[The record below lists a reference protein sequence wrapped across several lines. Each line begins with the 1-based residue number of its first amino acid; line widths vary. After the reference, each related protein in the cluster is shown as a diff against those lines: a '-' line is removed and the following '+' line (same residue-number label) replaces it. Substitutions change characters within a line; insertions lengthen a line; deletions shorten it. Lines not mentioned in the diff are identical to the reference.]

1 MRPLVILCTVLLNGV
16 FALEN
21 GLART
26 PPMGW
31 MSWERFRCQTDCVQY
46 PEDCISEKLIRRT
59 VDRMISDGWKDVGYE
74 YVITDDCWP
83 EKERDRNTQEIVAD
97 QTRFPSVSDLFQ
109 SVARQFSNVLHV
121 DTSPLCTY
129 GQLGMRLHIRPH
141 PGTYKQLYTVLHLML
156 TNRRGIEG
164 LGEYIHG
171 HGLKFGIY
179 LDYGTMTCAGYPGS
193 MDFLEIDTKSL
204 AKWKVDYVKVDGCYS
219 PLDEMPEGYE
229 KFGEL
234 LNQTGR
240 PIVYSCS
247 YPAYIPWRSNP
258 KMLDWQRLK
267 TNCNLWRMFGDIDD
281 SWDSVLTIINLM
293 RDTQSTLQPIAGPG
307 HWNDPDML
315 VIGDFG
321 LSLDQERVQMGM
333 WCLFA
338 APLLISADMDH
349 MNPESAA
356 ILKNPHLISINQDSG
371 GHQAKYIT
379 TKNGVQ
385 LWTRLLADQPNTW
398 AIAFMNPISGGGP
411 KAISVS
417 LKEMQLESPPP
428 EPVFFDLIDVFDG
441 EVFTSVQLN
450 EKFTVRV
457 NPTGIVMF
465 KVEVHKPAYIA
476 HILLHY
482 LGLRNV

>member
-1 MRPLVILCTVLLNGV
+1 MFTSPHGYTLFYLYCFKGTRNYKNSAHAMGPLVILCTVLLNGV
-16 FALEN
+16 IALEN

-31 MSWERFRCQTDCVQY
+31 MSWQRFRCQTNCAQY
-46 PEDCISEKLIRRT
+46 PDDCISEKLIKRT
-59 VDRMISDGWKDVGYE
+59 VDRIISDGWKEVGYE

-83 EKERDRNTQEIVAD
+83 ERERDRDTQEIVAD
-97 QTRFPSVSDLFQ
+97 RTRFP
-109 SVARQFSNVLHV
+109 N
-121 DTSPLCTY
+121 
-129 GQLGMRLHIRPH
+129 
-141 PGTYKQLYTVLHLML
+141 
-156 TNRRGIEG
+156 GIEG

-179 LDYGTMTCAGYPGS
+179 LDYGTLTCAGYPGS
-193 MDFLEIDTKSL
+193 MNFLEIDSKSL
-204 AKWKVDYVKVDGCYS
+204 ARWKVDYVKVDGCYS
-219 PLDEMPEGYE
+219 PVEAMPDGYE
-229 KFGEL
+229 KFSRL
-234 LNQTGR
+234 LNETGR

-258 KMLDWQRLK
+258 RSLDWERLK
-267 TNCNLWRMFGDIDD
+267 TNCNLWRMFDDIDD
-281 SWDSVLTIINLM
+281 SWGSVLTIINFM

-315 VIGDFG
+315 VIGNFG
-321 LSLDQERVQMGM
+321 LSMDQQRVQMGM

-349 MNPESAA
+349 MDPGSEE

-385 LWTRLLADQPNTW
+385 LWTRQLADQSNTW
-398 AIAFMNPISGGGP
+398 AIAFMNPVSGGGP
-411 KAISVS
+411 KAISVA
-417 LKEMQLESPPP
+417 LKDMQLESPPL
-428 EPVFFDLIDVFDG
+428 EPIFFDLTDVFTG
-441 EVFTSVQLN
+441 EVFGSVQLN
-450 EKFTVRV
+450 EMFTVRV

-476 HILLHY
+476 HILLQY
-482 LGLRNV
+482 LGLRNVSVSII